1 MARSDELV
9 QALREAQGRRVAE
22 PSIAGITGG
31 IRGRTWDAF
40 ASAHAP
46 DIQGDAIA
54 FVTLADGT
62 VVVDE
67 DQPDGALGPLA
78 DAIEELAQPP
88 YRAAAVRTDG
98 EVWTVVAEKVRIVDL
113 PEVDGDI
120 VDLSLVAGAR
130 ELRIDDE
137 PSDQELPGL
146 DALAAEHGD
155 AVLHAE
161 RVDGDS
167 FATDVF
173 AL

>member
-9 QALREAQGRRVAE
+9 QALREAQGGRIAE

-40 ASAHAP
+40 ASANAP
-46 DIQGDAIA
+46 DVDGDAIA
-54 FVTLADGT
+54 FVTLGDGT
-62 VVVDE
+62 IVLDD

-98 EVWTVVAEKVRIVDL
+98 DVWTVVAEKVRIVEL
-113 PEVDGDI
+113 PEVAGDV

-137 PSDQELPGL
+137 PSEQELPEL
-146 DALAAEHGD
+146 EALTAEHGD
-155 AVLHAE
+155 VVLHAE
-161 RVDGDS
+161 RVDGDT
-167 FATDVF
+167 FAADVF

>member
-9 QALREAQGRRVAE
+9 QALREAQGGRIAE

-40 ASAHAP
+40 ASTSAP
-46 DIQGDAIA
+46 DVDGDAIA
-54 FVTLADGT
+54 FVTLGDGT
-62 VVVDE
+62 IVVDD

-78 DAIEELAQPP
+78 DAIEEMAQPP

-98 EVWTVVAEKVRIVDL
+98 DVWTVVAEKVRIVEL
-113 PEVDGDI
+113 PEVAGDV

-137 PSDQELPGL
+137 PSEQELPEL
-146 DALAAEHGD
+146 EALTAEHGD
-155 AVLHAE
+155 VVLHAE
-161 RVDGDS
+161 RVDGDT
-167 FATDVF
+167 FAADVF